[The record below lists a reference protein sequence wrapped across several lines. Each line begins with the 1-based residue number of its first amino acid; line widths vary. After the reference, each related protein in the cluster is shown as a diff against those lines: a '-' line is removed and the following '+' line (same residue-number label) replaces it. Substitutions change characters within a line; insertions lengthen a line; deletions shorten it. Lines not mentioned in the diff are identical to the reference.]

1 MSEKTSDSGPQAG
14 PENAR
19 GETARSQLKLQQ
31 ILVPIDFSA
40 SSRKALHYALS
51 FAQQYRAK
59 LTLVHVVEPPMYP
72 TELGYVPVEIESLN
86 KSIQA
91 TAEEKLRGLAQEL
104 IGSELLGQ
112 TLVRM
117 GHPYQ
122 EVTQVAKE
130 LEADLIVIS
139 THGYTGLKHVLLGS
153 TAERIVRHAP
163 CPVLTVRE
171 REQDFV

>member
-1 MSEKTSDSGPQAG
+1 MSEKNPNLSASA
-14 PENAR
+14 EAEE
-19 GETARSQLKLQQ
+19 GEQSAQIKLQH

-40 SSRKALHYALS
+40 SSRKALRYAVS

-59 LTLVHVVEPPMYP
+59 VTLVHVVEPPMYP

-91 TAEEKLRGLAQEL
+91 TAEEKIRSLAEEQLQTEL
-104 IGSELLGQ
+104 IEK

-122 EVTQVAKE
+122 EITQVARE
-130 LEADLIVIS
+130 LKVDLIVIS

-171 REQDFV
+171 REHDFV